1 MLQSLWLR
9 VFLGQGRHDDD
20 PLYLTMVFHPIET
33 QRFLLS
39 VFVAKVLK

>member
-1 MLQSLWLR
+1 MLQSPWLR
-9 VFLGQGRHDDD
+9 VFLGEGRQDDD

-39 VFVAKVLK
+39 VSEAKVLK